1 MNEAPTLHR
10 IHSDEQDIKMTARWE
25 TLALGSESE
34 SPLWEVFHENA
45 KLGRFSSG
53 PSDEAI
59 DQYTSGLLESL
70 PFDGFPTVLLPKRLP
85 AMKMP
90 VGKAMQSRASV
101 REMTPHALRL
111 DQLAALLYYGY
122 GITRSGSGL
131 LRSLRIVPSAGA
143 LYPLEIFLH
152 AANVQSLASGLY
164 HYNPL

>member
-90 VGKAMQSRASV
+90 VGKAMQSRASCGWTSLQLCSITV
-101 REMTPHALRL
+101 MGL
-111 DQLAALLYYGY
+111 LAAV
-122 GITRSGSGL
+122 RDCC
-131 LRSLRIVPSAGA
+131 VPSASF
-143 LYPLEIFLH
+143 PLREPCIPWRSFSMLPTFK
-152 AANVQSLASGLY
+152 A
-164 HYNPL
+164 